1 MELVK
6 SGKSTLHNYGRPQHE
21 EMADN
26 NSGSIK
32 LFAIIFWSRP
42 TVHVKVNWHSKCHSK
57 GKLKSVRV
65 SHEAHYIQVTSVS
78 IMMPLY
84 WKKKKKKK
92 KQ

>member
-42 TVHVKVNWHSKCHSK
+42 TVHIKVNRHSKCHSK
-57 GKLKSVRV
+57 GNLKSVRV
-65 SHEAHYIQVTSVS
+65 SHEVHYIQITSVS
-78 IMMPLY
+78 I
-84 WKKKKKKK
+84 
-92 KQ
+92 

>member
-32 LFAIIFWSRP
+32 LFAIIFWSRL
-42 TVHVKVNWHSKCHSK
+42 TVHAKVNWHSKFHSK
-57 GKLKSVRV
+57 GKLKSVTV
-65 SHEAHYIQVTSVS
+65 SHEPRYIQVTSVP
-78 IMMPLY
+78 I
-84 WKKKKKKK
+84 
-92 KQ
+92 

>member
-6 SGKSTLHNYGRPQHE
+6 SGKSTLPNYGRPQHE
-21 EMADN
+21 EMADTT
-26 NSGSIK
+26 K

-65 SHEAHYIQVTSVS
+65 SHEAHYIQVTSIS
-78 IMMPLY
+78 IMMSLY
-84 WKKKKKKK
+84 WKKKTVSK
-92 KQ
+92 